1 MCTSSFTTFQ
11 VRQKN
16 VPIVGFEPGK
26 LEGGGVWG
34 GVIVVAMSDG
44 VRNGKVPSCKQT
56 VFSFTFSYSLV
67 IDTSQPL
74 CLFLSVFVLQK
85 INLQKARIG
94 VFIGCWP
101 IPSSINERVFF
112 LSLH

>member
-56 VFSFTFSYSLV
+56 VARYPDSGIIFCRWHNRSLV
-67 IDTSQPL
+67 HTDRQ
-74 CLFLSVFVLQK
+74 
-85 INLQKARIG
+85 
-94 VFIGCWP
+94 
-101 IPSSINERVFF
+101 ER
-112 LSLH
+112 